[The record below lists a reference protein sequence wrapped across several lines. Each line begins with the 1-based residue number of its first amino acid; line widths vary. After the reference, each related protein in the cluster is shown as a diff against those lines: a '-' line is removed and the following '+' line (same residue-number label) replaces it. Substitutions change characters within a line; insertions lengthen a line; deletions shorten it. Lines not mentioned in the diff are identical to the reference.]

1 MFVFALLFPFL
12 IYAQTVITTY
22 PQFPKQTDIITIT
35 FDARNATHANK
46 IAGYTGVVYAHT
58 GVSLKSQSG
67 TITKWQK
74 VIGNWGDNAVQPTLV
89 RMSPDI
95 YQITISNP
103 RSFYNVT
110 DASQKI
116 AELCFVLRSADG
128 KQQTEDLFIP
138 LYESGISIVFNKPT
152 VNVSFGDPMRSPVFV
167 QPGGTVDIDVSIAEV
182 GAKTKSVK
190 LYVNGTEKA
199 QSSTSSLTYKFVA
212 NNFPGGK
219 NEVKVVAAD
228 TLNQKDSSTFVIMR
242 NPAIKN
248 LPLPTGNQIGINK
261 SSGIVALYAPKKEFV
276 YLLNQLNDWKVDT
289 AFFMNRYEPKPDSV
303 IWWKELPLIKTW
315 IGTPDN
321 STFSNIY
328 QYLIDGTLRVADP
341 YSEIILDPSN
351 DSSIPSTV
359 FPNLPA
365 YPSGKTDKA
374 VTYLDLGSSSYSW
387 KTTDFTRPAKEKL
400 VIYETLVRDFT
411 EAHTYKS
418 LKDSI
423 GYFKKIGVNAIEL
436 MPINEFEG
444 NNSWGYNPSFYF
456 AVDKYYGPANEL
468 KAFIDECHANG
479 IAVLMD
485 IVLNH
490 AYGTNPM
497 VRMYWDNTTGKP
509 AANNPWFNQ
518 QSNFANPDAQWGY
531 DFNHESK
538 ATQYFVD
545 RLLQYWL
552 TEFKFDGFR
561 FDFTKGIGNNYKSMS
576 DSWGSNYDADRIRLL
591 KRMVNKAWS
600 YDPTAIMIFEH
611 LAVNSEE
618 RELADA
624 GILLWGN
631 MNSAYNEATMGYN
644 DSGKSNFEGISYK
657 SRSWTNPNLV
667 GYMESHD
674 EERLMYK
681 NLIYGNASGSYS
693 VKNLPTALQR
703 MKAAG
708 AFFFT
713 IPGPKMIWQF
723 GELGYDHSINENGRL
738 GTKPIPFSAQLNY
751 LSQIDRVR
759 LMKTWSALIKL
770 KKDYPAFSS
779 SDFRMSVSGYLK
791 RLWINHASMNVVVI
805 ANFAVFTDT
814 MLPEFQNTG
823 KWYNYFTGEEL
834 NVVNADMPVTL
845 EPGEFRIYTT
855 VKLPTPEQGILS
867 DIISIDELPTQFRL
881 EQNYPNPFNPET
893 TISYS
898 IAKSEHVT
906 LKVYDLLGR
915 EVATLVNEYK
925 QPGNYKATLNIGH
938 LERSREMASGVYFYR
953 LQAGSYSETKKL
965 ILMK

>member
-1 MFVFALLFPFL
+1 MKSKMFVFAFLFPFL
-12 IYAQTVITTY
+12 IYAQTVVTTT
-22 PQFPKQTDIITIT
+22 PQFPKQTDKITLV
-35 FDARNATHANK
+35 FDVKKANPSDK
-46 IAGYTGVVYAHT
+46 PTLAGYFGDVYTHT
-58 GVSLKSQSG
+58 GITTQIG
-67 TITKWQK
+67 TGQKNRWQH
-74 VIGNWGDNAVQPTLV
+74 VIGSWGSSAQPKLTNLGN
-89 RMSPDI
+89 DL
-95 YQITISNP
+95 YELTIDNP
-103 RSFYNVT
+103 RIWYPDVSSNE
-110 DASQKI
+110 KI
-116 AELCFVLRSADG
+116 VELCFVIRSADG
-128 KQQTEDLFIP
+128 NRKTEDIFVP

-167 QPGGTVDIDVSIAEV
+167 QLGGTVDIDVSIAEV

-199 QSSTSSLTYKFVA
+199 QSATSSLTYEFVA

-248 LPLPTGNQIGINK
+248 LPLPAGNLIGINK

-276 YLLNQLNDWKVDT
+276 YVIGQPTDWKVDT
-289 AFFMNRYEPKPDSV
+289 TYFMNRYEPKADSV
-303 IWWKELPLIKTW
+303 IWWIQMPKT
-315 IGTPDN
+315 
-321 STFSNIY
+321 SSYAY
-328 QYLIDGTLRVADP
+328 QYLIDGALRIADP

-351 DSSIPSTV
+351 DSSIPSNV

-374 VTYLDLGSSSYSW
+374 VTYFDLGSSSYSW
-387 KTTDFTRPAKEKL
+387 KTTNFTRPAKEKL

-444 NNSWGYNPSFYF
+444 NNSWGYNPAFYF

-552 TEFKFDGFR
+552 TDFKFDGFR

-681 NLIYGNASGSYS
+681 NLLYGNTSGSYS

-738 GTKPIPFSAQLNY
+738 GTKPIPFSPQLNY

-779 SDFRMSVSGYLK
+779 NDFRMSVSGYLK
-791 RLWINHASMNVVVI
+791 RMWINHPSMNVVVI

-867 DIISIDELPTQFRL
+867 DIIPIDELPTQFRL

-925 QPGNYKATLNIGH
+925 QSGSYKAILNIGH